1 MCDTILHV
9 LRRSIYPAAPYMTGI
24 CSSGDRATV
33 SGTVWRGFESLQM
46 RKAAGRQAIV
56 FRFCDNRRD
65 KKLDNFREWVS
76 DNLRYILLGLAV
88 IVLAVALFFG
98 IRVLT
103 SAISDKED
111 KDAQKTEQDADK
123 GDDAEATPTPEAE
136 NTLEENAHPDVNELV
151 TKYYTALGNKDI
163 ETIRTLV
170 DELNESD
177 EAQITRAQF
186 IESYT
191 DVNVYTVNGA
201 EEGSYI
207 VFAEYNY
214 KLRNIDTPAPGLSQL
229 YVKTNADGKLFI
241 YTQDLTA
248 DEQKMIDEAIQD
260 ESVQN
265 LKNEVNQKVAEA
277 KAADPMLAQVLDQL
291 GSETNYAQ
299 QAEVGAT
306 LVARQECNVRVE
318 PNTESE
324 ILGQLQQGDQ
334 VEKKGMTEDWI
345 RIEYNG
351 QTAYVRS
358 DMFQ

>member
-1 MCDTILHV
+1 M
-9 LRRSIYPAAPYMTGI
+9 
-24 CSSGDRATV
+24 
-33 SGTVWRGFESLQM
+33 
-46 RKAAGRQAIV
+46 
-56 FRFCDNRRD
+56 
-65 KKLDNFREWVS
+65 DNFREWVS

-88 IVLAVALFFG
+88 IVLAVVLFFG
-98 IRVLT
+98 IRFLT
-103 SAISDKED
+103 SAIGD
-111 KDAQKTEQDADK
+111 KDDKNAQKTEQDSDK
-123 GDDAEATPTPEAE
+123 GDDAEATPTPEAGD
-136 NTLEENAHPDVNELV
+136 TLEENAHPDVNELV

-186 IESYT
+186 IENYT

-229 YVKTNADGKLFI
+229 YVKTDADGKLFI
-241 YTQDLTA
+241 YTQELTA

-277 KAADPMLAQVLDQL
+277 KASDEMLAQVLDQL

-306 LVARQECNVRVE
+306 LVARQECNIRVE
-318 PNTESE
+318 PNTECE

-334 VEKKGMTEDWI
+334 VEKKGMSDDWVQ
-345 RIEYNG
+345 IEYNG

>member
-1 MCDTILHV
+1 M
-9 LRRSIYPAAPYMTGI
+9 
-24 CSSGDRATV
+24 
-33 SGTVWRGFESLQM
+33 
-46 RKAAGRQAIV
+46 
-56 FRFCDNRRD
+56 
-65 KKLDNFREWVS
+65 DNFREWVS

-98 IRVLT
+98 IRFLT
-103 SAISDKED
+103 SAVGDR
-111 KDAQKTEQDADK
+111 DADAGKNTEQNSDAGEDT
-123 GDDAEATPTPEAE
+123 ETTTPTPEPE
-136 NTLEENAHPDVNELV
+136 NTLEENAHQDVNELV
-151 TKYYTALGNKDI
+151 TQYYTALGNKDV

-170 DELNESD
+170 DALDETD

-191 DVNVYTVNGA
+191 DVNVYTVSGA

-214 KLRNIDTPAPGLSQL
+214 KLKNIDTPAPGLSQL
-229 YVKTNADGKLFI
+229 YVKTNADGKLYI

-248 DEQKMIDEAIQD
+248 EEQTMIDEAIQS

-265 LKNEVNQKVAEA
+265 LKNEVNQRVEEA
-277 KAADPMLAQVLDQL
+277 KTADPMLAQVLDQL
-291 GSETNYAQ
+291 GDETNYAQ

-318 PNTESE
+318 PNTDCE
-324 ILGQLQQGDQ
+324 ILGQLQQGEQ
-334 VEKKGMTEDWI
+334 VEKKGMTDDWI
-345 RIEYNG
+345 QIEYNG

>member
-1 MCDTILHV
+1 M
-9 LRRSIYPAAPYMTGI
+9 
-24 CSSGDRATV
+24 
-33 SGTVWRGFESLQM
+33 
-46 RKAAGRQAIV
+46 
-56 FRFCDNRRD
+56 
-65 KKLDNFREWVS
+65 DNFREWVS

-88 IVLAVALFFG
+88 IVLAVVLFFG
-98 IRVLT
+98 IRFLT
-103 SAISDKED
+103 SAIGD
-111 KDAQKTEQDADK
+111 KDDKNAQKTEQDSDK
-123 GDDAEATPTPEAE
+123 GDDAEATPTPEAG

-186 IESYT
+186 IENYT
-191 DVNVYTVNGA
+191 DVNVYTVSGA

-229 YVKTNADGKLFI
+229 YVKTDADGKLFI
-241 YTQDLTA
+241 YTQELTA

-277 KAADPMLAQVLDQL
+277 KASDEMLAQVLDQL

-306 LVARQECNVRVE
+306 LVARQECNIRVE
-318 PNTESE
+318 PNTECE

-334 VEKKGMTEDWI
+334 VEKKGMSDDWVQ
-345 RIEYNG
+345 IEYNG